1 MSRLLKSSAAL
12 FHHLDNDGMPL
23 QSYEFFGKSDVIGR
37 EADAGIGGIGY
48 AQVFSVAAVVA
59 IVVRHDEYDVV
70 DGNADD
76 VAERETSLRHVSLRE
91 V

>member
-23 QSYEFFGKSDVIGR
+23 QSCELIGKPDVIGR

-48 AQVFSVAAVVA
+48 TQVFSVAAVVA
-59 IVVRHDEYDVV
+59 VVVRHDENDVV
-70 DGNADD
+70 DGDADG
-76 VAERETSLRHVSLRE
+76 VAESESCLRHVSLSE
-91 V
+91 A

>member
-23 QSYEFFGKSDVIGR
+23 QSCELFGKSDVIGR

-48 AQVFSVAAVVA
+48 AQVFSVAGVVA
-59 IVVRHDEYDVV
+59 VVVRHDELFVV
-70 DGNADD
+70 DGDADD
-76 VAERETSLRHVSLRE
+76 VAERETSLCHVSFSE

>member
-12 FHHLDNDGMPL
+12 FHHLDHDGMPL
-23 QSYEFFGKSDVIGR
+23 KSCELFGKSDVIGR

-48 AQVFSVAAVVA
+48 AQVFSVAGVVA
-59 IVVRHDEYDVV
+59 VVVRHDEYDVV
-70 DGNADD
+70 DGDADD
-76 VAERETSLRHVSLRE
+76 VTESESGLRHVSLRE

>member
-23 QSYEFFGKSDVIGR
+23 QSCELIGKSGVIGR

-59 IVVRHDEYDVV
+59 VVVRHDEYDVV
-70 DGNADD
+70 DGDADD
-76 VAERETSLRHVSLRE
+76 VAESKSGLRHVSLRE

>member
-12 FHHLDNDGMPL
+12 FHHLDHNGMSL
-23 QSYEFFGKSDVIGR
+23 QTCELFWKSDVIGR

-48 AQVFSVAAVVA
+48 TQVFSVAAVVA
-59 IVVRHDEYDVV
+59 VVVRHDEYDVV
-70 DGNADD
+70 DGDADD
-76 VAERETSLRHVSLRE
+76 VAERETCLRHVSLRE

>member
-23 QSYEFFGKSDVIGR
+23 QSCELFGKSGVIGR

-59 IVVRHDEYDVV
+59 VVVRHDELFVV
-70 DGNADD
+70 DGDADD
-76 VAERETSLRHVSLRE
+76 VAEGESGLHHVSCRE

>member
-23 QSYEFFGKSDVIGR
+23 LSCELFGKSDVIGR

-48 AQVFSVAAVVA
+48 TQVFSVAGVVA
-59 IVVRHDEYDVV
+59 VVVRHDELFVV
-70 DGNADD
+70 DGDADD
-76 VAERETSLRHVSLRE
+76 VAESKTSLCHVSLRE

>member
-12 FHHLDNDGMPL
+12 FHHLDHDGMPL
-23 QSYEFFGKSDVIGR
+23 QSCEFFGKSDVIGR

-48 AQVFSVAAVVA
+48 AQVFSVAGVVA
-59 IVVRHDEYDVV
+59 VVVRHDDFFVV
-70 DGNADD
+70 DGDADD
-76 VAERETSLRHVSLRE
+76 VAECESSLRHVSLRE